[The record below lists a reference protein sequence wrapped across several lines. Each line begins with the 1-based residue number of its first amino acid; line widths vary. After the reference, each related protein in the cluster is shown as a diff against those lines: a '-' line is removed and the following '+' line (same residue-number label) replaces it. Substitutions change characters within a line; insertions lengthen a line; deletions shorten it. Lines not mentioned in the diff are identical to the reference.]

1 MIDFEKI
8 VEEELVHALVDIRDD
23 YEVNEFYGQLEQS
36 LAEDIV
42 YRAIDFI
49 HDRIREY
56 IDKEALRIADS
67 ALDRS
72 VDE

>member
-1 MIDFEKI
+1 MIHFEKI
-8 VEEELVHALVDIRDD
+8 VEEEVLQALNDIRDD

-42 YRAIDFI
+42 YRSIDFI

-56 IDKEALRIADS
+56 IEQEALRVAES